1 VIQLKIE
8 VSVFN
13 SIKINKMKIII
24 ALFLLLFTVAFHL
37 DTHAQTNNFP
47 FEVVLKADSIT
58 GFNGLHS
65 FAYGQRDGKLL
76 LIGGRPEGIH
86 ARQPFNAFPASQN
99 NQLLQVLD
107 LSTKQYWSRPLAELS
122 VALQEQLQSTN
133 MNFYQDGNALV
144 IAGGYAFSATANDHI
159 TFPYLTRIDLDGLI
173 GAIMANTS
181 IASFFEQIQDERF
194 AVTGGNLAK
203 IGAQYYLVGGHRFD
217 GRYNPMN
224 NPTFVQTYV
233 DGLKKF
239 ELSPVGQPLA
249 VQNYQLST
257 DQVNLHRR
265 DYNLLPHIYPNG
277 EAGYLISSGVFQLNA
292 DLPFLYPVEIKS
304 SGHTPVNGF
313 SQYLSAYHS
322 SKFSLFDSANQTM
335 HHLFLGGLS
344 QYYYQNGT
352 LLNDANVPFVK
363 TISRLTQGPDGAYQ
377 EYVLATEMPALLGA
391 SAEFIHLDQVPHYAS
406 EIIDLAALSGDS
418 ILIGHVV
425 GGIKSGSLNPFTQ
438 NNTNATDA
446 NAVIYEV
453 WLKRASN
460 NGLEVHGPEGDL
472 NVEVFPNPSASDVNL
487 NFSFEQKHNIELF
500 VLDANGKLVHE
511 VYYEKVKKAKK
522 VLDIKALGLK
532 PGSYTLQFI
541 IDDQQT
547 LTKQLSVQ

>member
-1 VIQLKIE
+1 MNYLNLKI
-8 VSVFN
+8 
-13 SIKINKMKIII
+13 ILLIILGSYLI
-24 ALFLLLFTVAFHL
+24 FTQK
-37 DTHAQTNNFP
+37 TYAQTNNFP
-47 FEVVLKADSIT
+47 FEVVLKADSIP
-58 GFNGLHS
+58 GFTGLHS
-65 FAYGQRDGKLL
+65 FAYGQRDGKVL

-86 ARQPFNAFPASQN
+86 ARQPFNAFPASLN
-99 NQLLQVLD
+99 NQILQVLD
-107 LSTKQYWSRPLAELS
+107 LQTKQYWSRSLAELS
-122 VALQEQLQSTN
+122 VSLQEQLQSTN
-133 MNFYQDGNALV
+133 MNFYQDGNFL
-144 IAGGYAFSATANDHI
+144 ILAGGYAYSATANDHI
-159 TFPYLTRIDLDGLI
+159 TFPYLTRIDLDGVINAVINNQALS
-173 GAIMANTS
+173 T
-181 IASFFEQIQDERF
+181 FFEQIQDERF

-239 ELSPVGQPLA
+239 ELSAVGQLLA
-249 VQNYQLST
+249 VQNYQFIT

-265 DYNLLPHIYPNG
+265 DYNLVPHIYPNG
-277 EAGYLISSGVFQLNA
+277 EFGYLLSSGVFQLNA

-313 SQYLSAYHS
+313 SQYLSNYHS
-322 SKFSLFDSANQTM
+322 SKFSLYDSATQTM
-335 HHLFLGGLS
+335 HHLFLGGIS

-352 LLNDANVPFVK
+352 LINDPNVPFVK
-363 TISRLTQGPDGAYQ
+363 TISSLAQGTDGSY
-377 EYVLATEMPALLGA
+377 EEFVLSDEMPGLLG
-391 SAEFIHLDQVPHYAS
+391 SGAEFVVYENAPHYLN
-406 EIIDLAALSGDS
+406 EIIDLSAITADS
-418 ILIGHVV
+418 ILVGHII

-453 WLKRASN
+453 WLKRAPN
-460 NGLEVHGPEGDL
+460 NGLEVHGPEGTL
-472 NVEVFPNPSASDVNL
+472 NVEVYPNPSASDVNL
-487 NFSFEQKHNIELF
+487 NFNFDQKHNIELF

-522 VLDIKALGLK
+522 VIDTKALGLK
-532 PGSYTLQFI
+532 PGAYMLQFI

-547 LTKQLSVQ
+547 LTKQISVL